1 MDKLTA
7 LHVLGLRADVTRNEI
22 KQAYAELSKKYH
34 PEEYPAEF
42 QQIHEAYRVLSRI
55 ARQNPEPQYYFTNQ
69 ESQEDE
75 KEAAEEETE
84 FDFQKVY
91 KQNHEKQQEP
101 KEAEEETEFDFRK
114 VYRQNQ
120 EEKQEPPKE
129 EGRDYHFESVFET
142 AGQKEQEKL
151 HEAVLKALAEM
162 NILLQPNY
170 CEKVKLFQ
178 AFFEKE
184 EYQEA
189 LHQPEFLQEF
199 AKMLHRVTLKKAIY
213 HKIISYYHLKNADV
227 EKLNPSQ
234 LLFYKT
240 INEKCNINKP
250 ATHLWIGAIPIVAIW
265 VIRIGMKNSVRN
277 NFTILGILALLVI
290 IAGYIIWGYRKLH
303 ENHSSIFAQ
312 MIIAFVLGVSHFLI
326 VGIDLY
332 GKLCGDLEAGA
343 MLASLVC
350 VGSAM
355 WLMVLIGIAAI
366 KMVIRKIKR

>member
-7 LHVLGLRADVTRNEI
+7 LHVLGLRANATRDEI

-34 PEEYPAEF
+34 PEEYPEEF

-55 ARQNPEPQYYFTNQ
+55 ARQNLEQQIRTEERQYQEPQAEEKERQYHFRNL

-75 KEAAEEETE
+75 KEAEEETE

-91 KQNHEKQQEP
+91 GQNH
-101 KEAEEETEFDFRK
+101 
-114 VYRQNQ
+114 
-120 EEKQEPPKE
+120 EEKQESPKE
-129 EGRDYHFESVFET
+129 EGRDYHFESVLEN
-142 AGQKEQEKL
+142 ASQKEQEKL

-170 CEKVKLFQ
+170 REKIKLFQ

-199 AKMLHRVTLKKAIY
+199 TKMLHRVTLKKAIY
-213 HKIISYYHLKNADV
+213 HKIISYYHLKNADL

-240 INEKCNINKP
+240 VNEKYNMNKP
-250 ATHLWIGAIPIVAIW
+250 ATYLWIGVIPIVVIQAI
-265 VIRIGMKNSVRN
+265 RAGMRNSVRN
-277 NFTILGILALLVI
+277 NFAGLCILALLVVI
-290 IAGYIIWGYRKLH
+290 TEYTIWGYRKLH

-312 MIIAFVLGVSHFLI
+312 MVLAGFLLISHFI
-326 VGIDLY
+326 IIMTDMY
-332 GKLCGDLEAGA
+332 GKFLGDMETGMFMGGLIFLGAGFW
-343 MLASLVC
+343 LGILV
-350 VGSAM
+350 V
-355 WLMVLIGIAAI
+355 VAI
-366 KMVIRKIKR
+366 VKKIVQLFRK

>member
-7 LHVLGLRADVTRNEI
+7 LHVLGLRADATRDEI

-34 PEEYPAEF
+34 PEEYPEEF

-55 ARQNPEPQYYFTNQ
+55 ARQNPKQQIRTEERQNQEPQAEEKERQYHFRNQ

-75 KEAAEEETE
+75 KEAEEEETE
-84 FDFQKVY
+84 FDFQ
-91 KQNHEKQQEP
+91 N
-101 KEAEEETEFDFRK
+101 
-114 VYRQNQ
+114 VYRQNH
-120 EEKQEPPKE
+120 EEKKESPKE
-129 EGRDYHFESVFET
+129 EGRDYHFESVLEN
-142 AGQKEQEKL
+142 ASQKEQEKL

-213 HKIISYYHLKNADV
+213 HKIISYYHLKNADL

-240 INEKCNINKP
+240 INEKCNMNKP
-250 ATHLWIGAIPIVAIW
+250 ATHLWIGVMPIVVIQAI
-265 VIRIGMKNSVRN
+265 RAGMRNSVRN
-277 NFTILGILALLVI
+277 NFAAISILALLVAI
-290 IAGYIIWGYRKLH
+290 TAFAIWGYRKLH

-312 MIIAFVLGVSHFLI
+312 MVLAFVLAVSHFLI

-332 GKLCGDLEAGA
+332 GKLCGDLETGA

-355 WLMVLIGIAAI
+355 WLMVLIVIAAI

>member
-7 LHVLGLRADVTRNEI
+7 LHVLGLRADATRDEI

-34 PEEYPAEF
+34 PEEYPEEF

-55 ARQNPEPQYYFTNQ
+55 ARQNPEQQIRTEEKQYQEPQAEEKERQYYFRNQ
-69 ESQEDE
+69 KSQEDE
-75 KEAAEEETE
+75 KEAEEEIE

-91 KQNHEKQQEP
+91 GQNH
-101 KEAEEETEFDFRK
+101 
-114 VYRQNQ
+114 
-120 EEKQEPPKE
+120 EEKQESPKE
-129 EGRDYHFESVFET
+129 EGRDYHFESVLEN
-142 AGQKEQEKL
+142 ASQKEQEKL

-199 AKMLHRVTLKKAIY
+199 TKMLHRVTLKKAIY
-213 HKIISYYHLKNADV
+213 HKIISYYHLKNADL

-240 INEKCNINKP
+240 INEKCNMNKP
-250 ATHLWIGAIPIVAIW
+250 ATYLWIGVIPIVVIQAI
-265 VIRIGMKNSVRN
+265 RAGMRNSVRN
-277 NFTILGILALLVI
+277 NFAGLCILALLVI
-290 IAGYIIWGYRKLH
+290 ITEYTIWGYRKLH

-312 MIIAFVLGVSHFLI
+312 MVLAFILAVSHFLI

-332 GKLCGDLEAGA
+332 GKLCGDLETGA

-350 VGSAM
+350 VGSAI
-355 WLMVLIGIAAI
+355 WLMVLIVIAAI

>member
-7 LHVLGLRADVTRNEI
+7 FHILGLRANATRDEI

-34 PEEYPAEF
+34 PEEFPEEF
-42 QQIHEAYRVLSRI
+42 QQIHEAYRVLSRA
-55 ARQNPEPQYYFTNQ
+55 ARENPGQRVIVEERQDQESQAEVKEKSYPFGNQ
-69 ESQEDE
+69 ESKEDE
-75 KEAAEEETE
+75 KAAEEETE
-84 FDFQKVY
+84 FDFQNVY
-91 KQNHEKQQEP
+91 RQNHEKEQES
-101 KEAEEETEFDFRK
+101 
-114 VYRQNQ
+114 Q
-120 EEKQEPPKE
+120 KE
-129 EGRDYHFESVFET
+129 EGRDYQFESVLEN
-142 AGQKEQEKL
+142 ASKKEGEKL

-170 CEKVKLFQ
+170 CEKTKLFQ

-213 HKIISYYHLKNADV
+213 QKIISYYHLKNAEP

-240 INEKCNINKP
+240 INEKCNMNKP
-250 ATHLWIGAIPIVAIW
+250 ATYLWIGAMPIVVIQAI
-265 VIRIGMKNSVRN
+265 RAGMRNSVRS
-277 NFTILGILALLVI
+277 NFSAISILALLAAI
-290 IAGYIIWGYRKLH
+290 TAFTIWGYRKLH

-312 MIIAFVLGVSHFLI
+312 MVLAFVLAVSHFLI

-332 GKLCGDLEAGA
+332 GKLCGDLETGA

-355 WLMVLIGIAAI
+355 WLAVLIVIAAI